1 MKKSGARGI
10 KKIAE
15 VNGQSI
21 LFEPSMK
28 WRKYVK
34 QYVLSER
41 SGKKQLTC
49 KIHADIAYL
58 SYDVVLFNNRDEVFN
73 VLTVKEKIEK
83 AGYTK
88 TVDLPEET
96 SYVAISVNEVDATD
110 FSAPITAKLENGKF
124 AKFIFWCSL
133 CIFMETFIVK
143 VCCANIFG
151 GVFREM
157 FVFNWETTGVTL
169 MIAVA
174 LIIINWII
182 TSTAVKIRSGKTTS
196 WNK

>member
-1 MKKSGARGI
+1 MTKSGDRGI
-10 KKIAE
+10 KKIME
-15 VNGQSI
+15 KNGQSI
-21 LFEPSMK
+21 VFEPSMK

-41 SGKKQLTC
+41 SGKKQIAC
-49 KIHADIAYL
+49 KIHSDIAYL
-58 SYDVVLFNNRDEVFN
+58 SYDIVLFNNRDEVFN

-88 TVDLPEET
+88 AVDLPEET
-96 SYVAISVNEVDATD
+96 SYVAISLNEVDATE
-110 FSAPITAKLENGKF
+110 FSVPITAKLEKGQFGKF
-124 AKFIFWCSL
+124 MFWCNL

-151 GVFREM
+151 GVFREV
-157 FVFNWETTGVTL
+157 FVLNWETTLITL
-169 MIAVA
+169 VIAA
-174 LIIINWII
+174 TLIVINWII
-182 TSTAVKIRSGKTTS
+182 ASTAVKIRSGKTTG